1 MNILFIGM
9 GYMGYERLK
18 AIINLKNKFKL
29 KNLHYFDPKIKSI
42 NYKNYKIKSIKK
54 LSYKFFKENNINICV
69 ISTPHHLIKKY
80 SLFCLRTKLPINLII
95 EKPFGVSFKESKSI
109 VKKKNINQKIFIGL
123 NYRFFKGINLMLKDI
138 KNNKFGKITSI
149 QINFGHGHNPKILK
163 SWKLK
168 KKAAGGG
175 VILDPGIHIINLI
188 QLMCKNNIKLEYVNK
203 SKNFWKTGIE
213 DEATIIFSSKKI
225 PIINLSLSIIK
236 WKSTFEI
243 RGNGIKGYWILKG
256 RGRSY
261 GPQKYITGKRWGW
274 LTGKKQKATEI
285 LKSNS
290 NESFV
295 FQNETEEILNKIFSK
310 KVSTNPCNDLEA
322 LNTMRLINKIYES

>member
-18 AIINLKNKFKL
+18 AIINLKNKFKFR
-29 KNLHYFDPKIKSI
+29 NLYYFDPKVKSI
-42 NYKNYKIKSIKK
+42 KYKNYKIKSITK
-54 LSYKFFKENNINICV
+54 LSYKYFKEKNINICI
-69 ISTPHHLIKKY
+69 ISTPHHLIKKH
-80 SLFCLRTKLPINLII
+80 SLFCLRSKLPISLII
-95 EKPFGVSFKESKSI
+95 EKPFGVSFKESKTI
-109 VKKKNINQKIFIGL
+109 VKEKNHNQKIFIGL
-123 NYRFFKGINLMLKDI
+123 NYRFFSGINLMLKDI
-138 KNNKFGKITSI
+138 KNNKFGKISSI
-149 QINFGHGHNPKILK
+149 QINFGHGHSPKILK

-168 KKAAGGG
+168 KRTAGGG

-188 QLMCKNNIKLEYVNK
+188 QLICKNNIKLEYVSK

-213 DEATIIFSSKKI
+213 DEATLIFSSKKI

-243 RGNGIKGYWILKG
+243 KGNGIKGYWILKG

-274 LTGKKQKATEI
+274 LTGKKQKTTEV

-290 NESFV
+290 NENFV
-295 FQNETEEILNKIFSK
+295 FQNETQEILNKIFNR
-310 KVSTNPCNDLEA
+310 KVSINPCSDLEA
-322 LNTMRLINKIYES
+322 LSTMKLINKIYES